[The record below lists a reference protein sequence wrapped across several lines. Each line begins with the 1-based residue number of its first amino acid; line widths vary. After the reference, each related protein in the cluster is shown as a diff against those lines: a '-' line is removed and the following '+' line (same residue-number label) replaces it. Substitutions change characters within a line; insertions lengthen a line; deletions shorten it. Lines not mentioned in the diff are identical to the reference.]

1 MAKSKIEKLSDNLEK
16 TTKRAPF
23 RVEKDKK
30 YLIKERINSGT
41 PSGLKEF
48 HRSKMGGGLARQFLF
63 LFQMDDM
70 ILV

>member
-48 HRSKMGGGLARQFLF
+48 HRSKMGAITRPNQYSPIYNLEN
-63 LFQMDDM
+63 
-70 ILV
+70 